1 MYGMIVDT
9 VDFAEYHKGIK
20 AAGMLSVTAAQVSN
34 MVGGIFGAYVPL
46 EMMDAAARAAGMPQ
60 GFDPNIVVQPAQV
73 LHAISF
79 AFNYLP
85 CIFYAATIVVMIF
98 YGKFIESKQEGIR
111 KELAERRAKVKIVN
125 LAAQEKA
132 QVAAI

>member
-34 MVGGIFGAYVPL
+34 MVGGVFGAYVPL
-46 EMMDAAARAAGMPQ
+46 AMMDAA
-60 GFDPNIVVQPAQV
+60 GFNPDLGATAQPADV
-73 LHAISF
+73 YNAISF
-79 AFNYLP
+79 SFNYLP

-111 KELAERRAKVKIVN
+111 QQLAERRSKVKIVN
-125 LAAQEKA
+125 LAKR
-132 QVAAI
+132 